1 MLEVTDLCF
10 SYEDRNII
18 EDIYFNS
25 DQDKIISILGPNGV
39 GKTTLLKCLCKL
51 LKPQKGCIMVDGED
65 ILSISMKEMAQR
77 MSYVP
82 QSIQPSRTLVFD
94 AILIGRRPHID
105 WGYTRKDIEIT
116 WDAIRS
122 MGMQDF
128 ALRYV
133 DEISGGEFQKVNI
146 ARAIVQQPSVLILD
160 EPTNNLDVTN
170 QHLTMHL
177 IADTV
182 RDRKIC
188 TIMTMHDINLAVHYS
203 DELIFMKDKHIV
215 KRGGKKII
223 NAELIK
229 DVYDLDVDVIIHED
243 NPFVIPKKG
252 KNGIK
257 HLMHSHVNGSH
268 RTQSAMENTKR
279 P

>member
-1 MLEVTDLCF
+1 MLEVTDLSF
-10 SYEDRNII
+10 SYTDNTII
-18 EDIYFNS
+18 EDICFYS
-25 DQDKIISILGPNGV
+25 DTDKIISILGPNGV

-51 LKPQKGCIMVDGED
+51 LKPQKGCVMVDNID
-65 ILSISMKEMAQR
+65 VLSLSLKEMAQR

-94 AILIGRRPHID
+94 AVLIGRRPHID
-105 WGYTRKDIEIT
+105 WGYTRKDIDIA
-116 WDAIRS
+116 WDVIRA

-188 TIMTMHDINLAVHYS
+188 TIMTMHDINLALHYS
-203 DELIFMKDKHIV
+203 DELIFMKDTHIV
-215 KRGGKKII
+215 KRGGKEII
-223 NAELIK
+223 DAELIK
-229 DVYDLDVDVIIHED
+229 EVYNLDVDVITHE
-243 NPFVIPKKG
+243 NLPFVIPKKG
-252 KNGIK
+252 KHAIR
-257 HLMHSHVNGSH
+257 HLMHTHTNGSH
-268 RTQSAMENTKR
+268 RSQSTTEAAK
-279 P
+279 